1 MDLNQKKKKNSDF
14 KKENIMEMGTLRERE
29 RERERERVVFQN
41 DSFGN

>member
-29 RERERERVVFQN
+29 RERERVVFQN